1 MYYKRNELTILYNKN
16 KALDRKAL
24 AMAHTLGVRINKQE
38 LSTVRMSESLFIK
51 FLDSLGAE
59 AKTLVDKSNPY
70 YQSELRGKDFDSS
83 EWYEIIRHRPRLLK
97 APLAMF
103 KDRAV
108 ICQSPNDML
117 KLSC

>member
-1 MYYKRNELTILYNKN
+1 MYYKKNELTILYNKN
-16 KALDRKAL
+16 KELDRKAL
-24 AMAHTLGVRINKQE
+24 AMAYTLGVKINKQE

-51 FLDSLGAE
+51 FLNNLGRD

-70 YQSELRGKDFDSS
+70 YQSELKGKSFNAS

-97 APLAMF
+97 APLAML

-117 KLSC
+117 RLS